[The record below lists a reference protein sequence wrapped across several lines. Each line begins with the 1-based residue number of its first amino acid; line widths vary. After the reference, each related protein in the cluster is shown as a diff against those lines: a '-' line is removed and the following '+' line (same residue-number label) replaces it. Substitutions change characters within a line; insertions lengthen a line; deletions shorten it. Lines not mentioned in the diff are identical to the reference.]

1 MITANIIATNPIP
14 SLPIGQPS
22 NDAVAMK
29 QMNSTNIATPN
40 QKKPILSMP
49 SRSSKL
55 ETWPSAVARSSSVF
69 SGSMPKTF
77 PPITI
82 VAAVATTT
90 YGAALMKNVTNPI
103 PAVVPT
109 IMFGTEEIS
118 VSNPPMFVSNPSTSK
133 KPSNLSRWPSLP
145 NDTALKEPTMII
157 AVTLLSTALNTT
169 VITP

>member
-1 MITANIIATNPIP
+1 
-14 SLPIGQPS
+14 
-22 NDAVAMK
+22 
-29 QMNSTNIATPN
+29 
-40 QKKPILSMP
+40 
-49 SRSSKL
+49 
-55 ETWPSAVARSSSVF
+55 
-69 SGSMPKTF
+69 
-77 PPITI
+77 
-82 VAAVATTT
+82 
-90 YGAALMKNVTNPI
+90 MKNVTNPI